1 MPADTLPTPTYL
13 PGYEAVVA
21 AFGYWPSFHDAPLLS
36 LEQSPADASLA
47 MLIHADEM
55 TRDVDERGFFGSIK
69 HHLVRFGFSGVRD
82 LALRQFDVP
91 NTLFEIVFS
100 DPAEFSSTGRFT
112 VTLQSVMGGG
122 CDATFTAASG
132 EVSSVT
138 PCDKEGNPA

>member
-1 MPADTLPTPTYL
+1 MPADILPTPTYL

-36 LEQSPADASLA
+36 FEHSDASLA
-47 MLIHADEM
+47 MVIHADEM

-69 HHLVRFGFSGVRD
+69 HHLVRFRFSGVHD
-82 LALRQFDVP
+82 LQVRQFDVP

-138 PCDKEGNPA
+138 PCDKEGSPA

>member
-1 MPADTLPTPTYL
+1 MPADILPTPTYL

-36 LEQSPADASLA
+36 LEQSDTSLD

-55 TRDVDERGFFGSIK
+55 TREVDEHGFFGSIK
-69 HHLVRFGFSGVRD
+69 HYLVRFRFSDVRD
-82 LALRQFDVP
+82 FALRQFDVP

-132 EVSSVT
+132 EVSSVM
-138 PCDKEGNPA
+138 PCDKKGDPA

>member
-1 MPADTLPTPTYL
+1 MPADILPTPTYL

-21 AFGYWPSFHDAPLLS
+21 AFGYWPSFHDVPLLS
-36 LEQSPADASLA
+36 LEQSDTSLA

-55 TRDVDERGFFGSIK
+55 TREVDEHGFFGSIK
-69 HHLVRFGFSGVRD
+69 HHLVRFRFGGVRD
-82 LALRQFDVP
+82 FALREFDVP

-122 CDATFTAASG
+122 FDATFTAASG
-132 EVSSVT
+132 EVISVT

>member
-1 MPADTLPTPTYL
+1 MAADILPTPTYL
-13 PGYEAVVA
+13 PGYEAVIA

-36 LEQSPADASLA
+36 LEQSETSLA

-55 TRDVDERGFFGSIK
+55 TREVDEHGFFGSIK
-69 HHLVRFGFSGVRD
+69 HHLVRFRFSGVCD
-82 LALRQFDVP
+82 FALRQFDVP
-91 NTLFEIVFS
+91 NTLFEISFS

-132 EVSSVT
+132 EVTSVI
-138 PCDKEGNPA
+138 PCDEEGSPA

>member
-1 MPADTLPTPTYL
+1 MSADILPTPTYL

-36 LEQSPADASLA
+36 LEQSDTSLA

-55 TRDVDERGFFGSIK
+55 TGEVDERGFFGSIK
-69 HHLVRFGFSGVRD
+69 HHLVRFRFSGVRD
-82 LALRQFDVP
+82 FALRQFDVP

-132 EVSSVT
+132 EVSSVM
-138 PCDKEGNPA
+138 PCDEEGNPA

>member
-1 MPADTLPTPTYL
+1 MPTDILPTPTYL

-36 LEQSPADASLA
+36 LEQSDTSLA

-55 TRDVDERGFFGSIK
+55 TREVDEHGFFGSIK
-69 HHLVRFGFSGVRD
+69 HHLVRFRFSGVRD
-82 LALRQFDVP
+82 FALRQFDVP

-112 VTLQSVMGGG
+112 VTLQSVWGGG

-132 EVSSVT
+132 EVSSVM